1 MRHSQRGRRLAVIG
15 LALVLLALTTVS
27 IAGAASTRRSA
38 ELVTRS
44 TALAAAYQQAH
55 EAVTAEESLERKYR
69 LEPGPDVRARH
80 RQAADTLIAALAG
93 VEAQGNAADHDLVQQ
108 LRVLHRGYLA
118 AIDRMFTAVDAGDTT
133 TVLRID
139 NDDVDPAFDRIS
151 DLVET
156 ATLAHARAASRAVQE
171 LHRTEGLVFASTVAG
186 FAVGLAL
193 VVAFAV
199 LAVSYQRRLLREAA
213 INEYQAWHDSL
224 TGLPNR
230 TLFTARTVAALQ
242 AARTDDGTVR
252 PTAVMLLDLD
262 RFKEVNDTLG
272 HHYGDELLR
281 QVAARTQEA
290 LRPDDTV
297 ARLSGDEFAV
307 LLPDATAEEAMAVA
321 NRLQETLHSSFV
333 INDVDVDIEVSIG
346 VAITPDGSG
355 TARAASGTT
364 GADAAGATVERSSA
378 AAEAALRCAD
388 IAMYA
393 AKDTKTG
400 AELYRPAMHIDEGG
414 RLLLLGD
421 LRRALAADDE
431 LSLHYQPKVSLD
443 TGELR
448 GVEALLRWRHPTRG
462 SVPPAE
468 FVPVAETTGLI
479 NRLTLVVLR
488 MAIAQ
493 GRTWLDEGLAVP
505 IAVNLSPRC
514 LLESHLVADVRD
526 LLTEFGMPANLL
538 RLEVTETAVMSNPA
552 VAMVT
557 LRELHE
563 LGVALSID
571 DYGTGYSSMAYLK
584 QLPVDELKVD
594 RTFVMHMHADRDDAV
609 LVRGAIELGHNLGM
623 TVVAEGVEEAAHVS
637 ALQAFGCD
645 IAQGYHYARP
655 MPAADL
661 AAWIHTHQLTATKP

>member
-1 MRHSQRGRRLAVIG
+1 MRHSQRGRRVAVIG

-27 IAGAASTRRSA
+27 IAGAASTRHSA
-38 ELVTRS
+38 QVVTRS
-44 TALAAAYQQAH
+44 SALASAYQRAH
-55 EAVTAEESLERKYR
+55 EAVAAEESLERKYR
-69 LEPGPDVRARH
+69 LEPGPEVRDRH
-80 RQAADTLIAALAG
+80 RQAADTLIAALAD
-93 VEAQGNAADHDLVQQ
+93 VEAQGDTADHDLVQQ
-108 LRVLHRGYLA
+108 LRVLHDGYLA
-118 AIDRMFTAVDAGDTT
+118 AIGRMFAEVDAGDTA

-139 NDDVDPAFDRIS
+139 NDEVDPAFDRIS
-151 DLVET
+151 ELVET
-156 ATLAHARAASRAVQE
+156 ATLAHALAASRAVQQ
-171 LHRTEGLVFASTVAG
+171 LHRIEGLVFASTVAG

-193 VVAFAV
+193 LAAFAA
-199 LAVSYQRRLLREAA
+199 LAVGYQRRLMREAA
-213 INEYQAWHDSL
+213 LNEYQALHDSL

-242 AARTDDGTVR
+242 AARADDGTVT

-290 LRPDDTV
+290 LRPGDTV

-307 LLPDATAEEAMAVA
+307 LLPAAAVEEAMAVA
-321 NRLQETLHSSFV
+321 NRLQETLHRSFV
-333 INDVDVDIEVSIG
+333 INEVDVDVEVSIG
-346 VAITPDGSG
+346 VAVTPERSETSG
-355 TARAASGTT
+355 ATGTT
-364 GADAAGATVERSSA
+364 GAALDGAILDGSTA

-393 AKDTKTG
+393 AKDSKTG
-400 AELYRPAMHIDEGG
+400 AALYRSAMHTDEGS

-421 LRRALAADDE
+421 LRRALATSDE

-462 SVPPAE
+462 PVPPAE

-493 GRTWLDEGLAVP
+493 GRTWLDQGLAVP

-514 LLESHLVADVRD
+514 LLESHLVTDVRD
-526 LLTEFGMPANLL
+526 LLSEFALPANLL
-538 RLEVTETAVMSNPA
+538 RLEVTETAVMLNPA
-552 VAMVT
+552 VATAT
-557 LRELHE
+557 LGELHE

-609 LVRGAIELGHNLGM
+609 LVRSAIELGHNLGM
-623 TVVAEGVEEAAHVS
+623 TVVAEGVEESAHVT
-637 ALQAFGCD
+637 ALQTFGCD

-655 MPAADL
+655 MPAAEL
-661 AAWIHTHQLTATKP
+661 TAWIHTHQLTTSQP